1 VRESIITSRESG
13 DPESGA
19 SIGRQIFEWL
29 TQGETAHG
37 WLGWFAVVGFMVSD
51 SLVDGLLWLAAAL
64 FLVHE
69 FAALRRRNR
78 LLSAQISS
86 ARWLRRLDD
95 AYFDAVQRAL
105 DSLSPEERARFD
117 RAVGQTRPSSVS
129 ASEGEEGD
137 STTPAEG
144 PSEHAG

>member
-1 VRESIITSRESG
+1 MSDPVPMSDHLGDSEPGLSIARRIFAWITR
-13 DPESGA
+13 
-19 SIGRQIFEWL
+19 
-29 TQGETAHG
+29 GEMAHG
-37 WLGWFAVVGFMVSD
+37 WLGWFAVIGFLASD
-51 SLVDGLLWLAAAL
+51 SIVDGLLWFIAAL

-69 FAALRRRNR
+69 FAALRRRNQ

-117 RAVGQTRPSSVS
+117 RVVGQVRPSSVS
-129 ASEGEEGD
+129 ALEGEEGD
-137 STTPAEG
+137 STTSPEG
-144 PSEHAG
+144 SSEHAG